1 LKIQFIINPSAGH
14 GNYKQIIHDI
24 ETIFSGSGF
33 CYDIAMPSYQGEATL
48 LAREFA
54 SNHDIVVAVGGDG
67 TINEVLNGLIGT
79 DTIFGI
85 IPAGTGNGIAREFGL
100 PFNPKEACKTI
111 LSGHIKWMDVGNADG
126 RYFMGFAGTGFDA
139 MIARFAGELRGP
151 FRGIWVYFYA
161 GLMLFHRYKP
171 QLLRIKIDS
180 ELVEV
185 RPLIVA
191 IANTKRYG
199 GRALIAPDATPDDG
213 LFDICIIKSM
223 GALPLIRHLPKLFNG
238 KHVNLSYVKIYK
250 GENVTIQADEP
261 IPFHIDGESMDGY
274 RSIQFTIVPKAIK
287 LLVPGEEEKRFRLES
302 VTKWA
307 KDTIEKF

>member
-1 LKIQFIINPSAGH
+1 MQFIINPLAGH

-33 CYDIAMPSYQGEATL
+33 RYDIAIPSCQGEATS
-48 LAREFA
+48 LARKYA
-54 SNHDIVVAVGGDG
+54 SDHDIVVAVGGDG

-79 DTIFGI
+79 DAIFGI

-100 PFNPKEACKTI
+100 PLNPKEACKTI
-111 LSGHIKWMDVGNADG
+111 LNGHVKWIDVGNADG

-139 MIARFAGELRGP
+139 VIARFAGELRGP
-151 FRGIWVYFYA
+151 FRGMWVYFYA
-161 GLMLFHRYKP
+161 GLMVFHRYRP

-180 ELVEV
+180 ELIEV

-213 LFDICIIKSM
+213 LFDVCIIRSM
-223 GALPLIRHLPKLFNG
+223 SALSLIRHLPKLFNG

-250 GENVTIQADEP
+250 GESVIIQADEP
-261 IPFHIDGESMDGY
+261 IPFHIDGESIDVY
-274 RSIQFTIVPKAIK
+274 RSIKLEIVPKAIR
-287 LLVPGEEEKRFRLES
+287 LFVPEEGGEK
-302 VTKWA
+302 
-307 KDTIEKF
+307 IQI